1 VIRAAWLVV
10 VVACLASLAG
20 APSGC
25 FTPAQRR
32 EDSLVRVAREFNDG
46 IRWRRNQDVVAHLT
60 AEEGERFVARARA
73 VGEDIEVADQ
83 EVASI
88 RFLEG
93 GKSAVVT
100 VDLTWINTRRALV
113 HKTVVAQQWRLQ
125 DGRWICAE
133 QRRVHG
139 ERFPLVP
146 EPAAAEGGAPAVPGA
161 APAAAKGAP
170 PPAAT
175 AP

>member
-1 VIRAAWLVV
+1 VTRAALLAVF
-10 VVACLASLAG
+10 ASLAG
-20 APSGC
+20 LLAGAALGC

-46 IRWRRNQDVVAHLT
+46 VRWRRNQDVVAHLT

-73 VGEDIEVADQ
+73 VGEDVEVADQ
-83 EVASI
+83 EVSSI

-93 GKSAVVT
+93 GQSAVVT

-125 DGRWICAE
+125 DGRWVCAE

-146 EPAAAEGGAPAVPGA
+146 EPAAAATPD
-161 APAAAKGAP
+161 AAKDAP